1 MTARRGACR
10 CPAAVSDRLSS
21 PWGCCSTWSKPDSA
35 GISSSN
41 AVCVQ
46 WTNQGATPP
55 ICDRVRVQL
64 KQERVDVVTSST
76 LRQGICHEVGHSVGF
91 DDSTPEDP
99 APNGVH
105 ERRPERNSVR
115 PRDLASRLLLA
126 SATIRGGDALRYR
139 RAGVGLV
146 LGVLATACAGGTG
159 LGPTTIT
166 LPPTPATTAATDL
179 APLPTTLMEGFED
192 DIEFTSATELAEIS
206 DLVVIGEVGSVT
218 SAGLVNAEED
228 PNPSEYVSIEVK
240 IEEALKGTAPATVR
254 LIWDAYLTDGK
265 NRVMEIVAN
274 GLAVPKVGE
283 RFLLFIG
290 PVSDTRKELFGDL
303 VTHDLVTLRGIF
315 PLKQDTVSNTYIGD
329 NPAADDLDGKSLDEV
344 AVLITRETG

>member
-1 MTARRGACR
+1 M
-10 CPAAVSDRLSS
+10 
-21 PWGCCSTWSKPDSA
+21 
-35 GISSSN
+35 
-41 AVCVQ
+41 
-46 WTNQGATPP
+46 
-55 ICDRVRVQL
+55 
-64 KQERVDVVTSST
+64 
-76 LRQGICHEVGHSVGF
+76 
-91 DDSTPEDP
+91 
-99 APNGVH
+99 
-105 ERRPERNSVR
+105 
-115 PRDLASRLLLA
+115 
-126 SATIRGGDALRYR
+126 
-139 RAGVGLV
+139 